1 MSEKAKLSGELLV
14 LLERHV
20 PVGTT
25 VMTLADGR
33 PNWIVS
39 ITDDGV
45 TIETEASKEKGHGPR
60 RVEAWMLQAAWDHL
74 SREGPLTNKYLL
86 STAGLNVKRSSA
98 VCAILA
104 HLPGVEVA
112 SSKPIELRYQSDR
125 GDVVDRAFR
134 LAREAHGD
142 QLRKGTS
149 IPYLSHLM
157 STAAIVWEH
166 GGSDEHAA
174 AGLLHDY
181 VEDQGGVEALER
193 LRMEFVDHPL
203 IVEIVDGCS
212 DAVPG
217 PGEEKAPWVERK
229 VAYLRHLGGQ
239 PAHVLLVSAADKLH
253 NAGRRWLTTVSRGRS
268 CGRGSTA
275 AANISSGTTRSWYGF
290 SQRRCRDHS
299 LMSSLARC
307 PRSASLVLDAAPS
320 ADSEVA
326 ASAPAWNR
334 AMDDRVS
341 AWRRG
346 PPQRFRGESIV
357 SLVMLTTKPT
367 AGSPNR
373 SRCTAHS
380 RTSRAPRPATTNL
393 KLLDVR
399 LSDAGLVSVTQS
411 AFTFE
416 STGRRPWKSLSVIM
430 LTYPPAHHS

>member
-1 MSEKAKLSGELLV
+1 MSEKVKLSGDLLV

-25 VMTLADGR
+25 VMTLADGQ

-45 TIETEASKEKGHGPR
+45 TIETEASKEKGRGPR

-74 SREGPLTNKYLL
+74 AREGWLTNKYLL

-112 SSKPIELRYQSDR
+112 SSKPIELRYRSDR

-193 LRMEFVDHPL
+193 LRTEFVDHPL

-217 PGEEKAPWVERK
+217 LGEEKAPWVERK

-253 NAGRRWLTTVSRGRS
+253 NARSMLADYRVSREELWARFNRGREYQLWYYEELVRVFSAQLPGPLADELTRTVSELR
-268 CGRGSTA
+268 
-275 AANISSGTTRSWYGF
+275 
-290 SQRRCRDHS
+290 H
-299 LMSSLARC
+299 
-307 PRSASLVLDAAPS
+307 LVLDAAPS
-320 ADSEVA
+320 ADLEVA
-326 ASAPAWNR
+326 ALR
-334 AMDDRVS
+334 A
-341 AWRRG
+341 
-346 PPQRFRGESIV
+346 
-357 SLVMLTTKPT
+357 
-367 AGSPNR
+367 
-373 SRCTAHS
+373 
-380 RTSRAPRPATTNL
+380 
-393 KLLDVR
+393 R
-399 LSDAGLVSVTQS
+399 LEQGDG
-411 AFTFE
+411 
-416 STGRRPWKSLSVIM
+416 
-430 LTYPPAHHS
+430 